1 LSQINAAPLF
11 CASKEIKAN
20 RITYPK
26 RRSVYRF
33 HRLVPYIGRISS
45 EGRTS
50 LSIEE
55 VNVNPQFTITR
66 RNTLLGA
73 TTVTAAALLGLE
85 SSAGLAP
92 WAAHAQTA
100 TAGFSG
106 GFPTVET
113 IQQLYDEADLNRA
126 IQAYKFFYPNISMAG
141 LSAGFEKF
149 SPVEN
154 KLFFILSGTP
164 KQVLFTPNSDTPY
177 ATIPLDLRAGPIT
190 VELPEGPL
198 LGVANDANFRW
209 VLDMGLPG
217 PDAGKG
223 GKHIILPPDWKG
235 HIPPGYYSG
244 QSSSYRVFLIVR
256 SLPRGGDMKGAI
268 ARIRTVKVRP
278 LEPPAAWSEPKWIDV
293 SDRSFDATPVTWEKK
308 LKFWEVLH
316 QIIDN
321 EAAYAPYRNFYGEL
335 ASLGI
340 VKGKPFTPDERMKGI
355 LGRAAVLANDQ
366 MRVASFADRRPERI
380 VWRDRKSWEWV
391 TLVPEN
397 GTFDAPTY
405 VDLSARAIWFWQATF
420 ESPSMF
426 RRKAGSGSVY
436 WFGARDKTGAFLD
449 GNKSYRLT
457 VPQPV
462 PVNLFWS
469 VTVYD
474 PDTRSE
480 IQTDQGKAALRSL
493 FELKDVP
500 KTGATEL
507 YFGPSAPPGKEKRW
521 IKTNPGKGWFV
532 YFRLY
537 GPEAPAFDGRWRPG
551 DFEQVT

>member
-164 KQVLFTPNSDTPY
+164 KQVLFTPNARSK
-177 ATIPLDLRAGPIT
+177 G
-190 VELPEGPL
+190 
-198 LGVANDANFRW
+198 
-209 VLDMGLPG
+209 G
-217 PDAGKG
+217 PD
-223 GKHIILPPDWKG
+223 H
-235 HIPPGYYSG
+235 S
-244 QSSSYRVFLIVR
+244 
-256 SLPRGGDMKGAI
+256 
-268 ARIRTVKVRP
+268 
-278 LEPPAAWSEPKWIDV
+278 
-293 SDRSFDATPVTWEKK
+293 
-308 LKFWEVLH
+308 
-316 QIIDN
+316 
-321 EAAYAPYRNFYGEL
+321 
-335 ASLGI
+335 
-340 VKGKPFTPDERMKGI
+340 
-355 LGRAAVLANDQ
+355 
-366 MRVASFADRRPERI
+366 RVAGGA
-380 VWRDRKSWEWV
+380 
-391 TLVPEN
+391 
-397 GTFDAPTY
+397 A
-405 VDLSARAIWFWQATF
+405 
-420 ESPSMF
+420 
-426 RRKAGSGSVY
+426 AGCG
-436 WFGARDKTGAFLD
+436 
-449 GNKSYRLT
+449 
-457 VPQPV
+457 
-462 PVNLFWS
+462 
-469 VTVYD
+469 
-474 PDTRSE
+474 E
-480 IQTDQGKAALRSL
+480 
-493 FELKDVP
+493 
-500 KTGATEL
+500 
-507 YFGPSAPPGKEKRW
+507 
-521 IKTNPGKGWFV
+521 
-532 YFRLY
+532 
-537 GPEAPAFDGRWRPG
+537 
-551 DFEQVT
+551 